1 MQRSMAPAATD
12 GQEIRGMIDLS
23 GVVPAFA
30 PPVAVSEALAQDSQG
45 GEDLHEML
53 VRHRL
58 AATFRLA
65 ERNLVL
71 LSDLDSALAGIAAQ
85 TSGPLVLFPPSAMS
99 GLHGSATGRREVVE
113 IARGFSRDG
122 AITLEAATDLPHD
135 GVAIIA
141 SPGDPLANV
150 PGANDVVRLARSC
163 AWLVID
169 ERYAEY
175 AGQSLLSVASEFPN
189 VVVLRS
195 FQARL
200 GATGSNSGW
209 AVGSSRARE
218 LLEAVSSPLPARIAQ
233 AALAA
238 DSDKSAGQMLLSQ
251 VRDERSRLYRALR
264 KLSYLQPLPSWGPF
278 VAARV
283 EVGNRETL
291 LARLCERGIRVHA
304 PQEPGLERYVRIGI
318 GTRSTMECLRR
329 ALLDIAPEMLGGQ
342 LASGGGDSNR
352 FTLRGEELSQ
362 PELRQVQERR
372 QRGA

>member
-30 PPVAVSEALAQDSQG
+30 PPVAVTEALAQNPQG

-85 TSGPLVLFPPSAMS
+85 TSGPLVLFPPSAIS
-99 GLHGSATGRREVVE
+99 GLHGSAIGRREVVE

-209 AVGSSRARE
+209 AVGSSRTRE
-218 LLEAVSSPLPARIAQ
+218 LLEAVSSPLPAGIAQ

-342 LASGGGDSNR
+342 LASGGCDSNR

>member
-1 MQRSMAPAATD
+1 MHRSMAPTATD
-12 GQEIRGMIDLS
+12 VPETRGMIDLS
-23 GVVPAFA
+23 GAVPAIA
-30 PPVAVSEALAQDSQG
+30 PPVAVSEALAQDPPG
-45 GEDLHEML
+45 GDDLHEVL

-58 AATFRLA
+58 AAKFRLA

-71 LSDLDSALAGIAAQ
+71 LSDLDIATAGIAAQ
-85 TSGPLVLFPPSAMS
+85 TSGPLVFFPPSATS
-99 GLHGSATGRREVVE
+99 GRLDASLGRREVVE

-122 AITLEAATDLPHD
+122 TITLDAATDLPHD

-175 AGQSLLSVASEFPN
+175 AGQSLLGVASEFPN
-189 VVVLRS
+189 VIVLRS

-200 GATGSNSGW
+200 GVTGSNSGW
-209 AVGSSRARE
+209 AVGSSRARD
-218 LLEAVSSPLPARIAQ
+218 LLEAVSSPLPSGIAQ
-233 AALAA
+233 AVLTAE
-238 DSDKSAGQMLLSQ
+238 SDKSASQMLLSQ

-278 VAARV
+278 VVARV

-291 LARLCERGIRVHA
+291 LARLCDRGILVHA
-304 PQEPGLERYVRIGI
+304 PQQPGLERYVRIGI

-342 LASGGGDSNR
+342 LASGGCDSYR
-352 FTLRGEELSQ
+352 LTLRGEELSQ